1 MAWVNLNDVF
11 VPRAEYEST
20 ISDLQDSVS
29 QNVSFQSPFVS
40 YGAGTTSGG
49 TFKVTR
55 VGKVVTVRGVASV
68 KSNITLGIAQQTMG
82 VIPAGFRP
90 PLMVYAVMNGSGANR
105 WLLCVEESGNVTA
118 ARYGITEYTELN
130 AQTSSAAGA
139 WLPFTITYLVD

>member
-29 QNVSFQSPFVS
+29 QNVNFVSPFVL
-40 YGAGTTSGG
+40 YGAGNTSGG
-49 TFKVTR
+49 TFEVKR

-68 KSNITLGIAQQTMG
+68 KSNITLGTAQQTMG
-82 VIPAGFRP
+82 VVPAGFRP
-90 PLMVYAVMNGSGANR
+90 SLMVYAVMNGSGANR
-105 WLLCVEESGNVTA
+105 WLLSVEPGGNVTA
-118 ARYGITEYTELN
+118 ARYGITEYTEMS
-130 AQTSSAAGA
+130 AQTSSAAGV